1 MIVKKEYKD
10 RNVIKYT
17 TIDDIDRIDEGVL
30 ENGNTFINIY
40 KISRKKDDDF
50 ETIEVDKLNIYIMS
64 DDGKT
69 LSIHRSK

>member
-30 ENGNTFINIY
+30 ENGNTFINKY
-40 KISRKKDDDF
+40 KRSRKKDDDL
-50 ETIEVDKLNIYIMS
+50 ETNEIDKLNIYIMKKKK
-64 DDGKT
+64 KT

>member
-30 ENGNTFINIY
+30 ENGNTFIIPNC
-40 KISRKKDDDF
+40 
-50 ETIEVDKLNIYIMS
+50 
-64 DDGKT
+64 
-69 LSIHRSK
+69 